1 MIQTE
6 HQIIKAEI
14 MCIVQKH
21 LFSLKRPH
29 SYYSSSKYEFIAA
42 IICFVFFVLYEEKLA
57 WLFLYNIK

>member
-21 LFSLKRPH
+21 LFSLERPH
-29 SYYSSSKYEFIAA
+29 SYYSSSKYKFIAA
-42 IICFVFFVLYEEKLA
+42 IICFFVLYEEKLA
-57 WLFLYNIK
+57 FSFTI